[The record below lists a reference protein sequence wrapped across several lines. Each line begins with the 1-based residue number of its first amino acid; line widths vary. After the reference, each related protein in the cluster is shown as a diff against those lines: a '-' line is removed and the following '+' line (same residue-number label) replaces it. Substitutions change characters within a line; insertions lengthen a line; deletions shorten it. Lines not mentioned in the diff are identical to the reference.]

1 MMKKDLFFKCL
12 DDTDL
17 KTLMNDCLGEEAAN
31 QTAAQMYLEFEESA
45 AASRQGDAEFLA
57 RLSEIRLMIS
67 CVSDPDQNAFFTEVF
82 RKLHALGRTLKAY
95 SRKSDGQ
102 EKTLALLSMA
112 KELLD
117 ACDTISS
124 GEIVRNPGKLSAE
137 LRALL
142 DFPQRYAKEL
152 SDIEY
157 TLSYIRRELHALP
170 LIKLRFS
177 SAGGQIKDCRLELTG
192 KIPVRKEGTHSGV
205 AELPAA
211 LSNELK
217 SLRPELFSAINS
229 FCEKQETMLLT
240 LSSAVSAFSPH
251 LDYLLN
257 LSTILGLLKK
267 NNIPLCYPRPS
278 RRTTD
283 LINLC
288 DISLLLLRRNNLGR
302 TVVMNNLTLHRK
314 DAMSLMAGPI
324 GSGKTSFLR
333 AIAIAHII
341 FMIGLGVP
349 AAMGSIMPVSGIYL
363 CSHGYDPDL
372 LPPDDELKDS
382 LLLVLWPDSEES
394 SIKELND
401 CVDKLLEFSAKG
413 ANGICAVRTFN
424 NTRGNSGTI
433 SGIIPENVPLLDA
446 IAGRDGK
453 RTFRFKTVH
462 RGDDSRATDII
473 TRYGLDKSDLLL
485 RFKTNRKF

>member
-1 MMKKDLFFKCL
+1 MEKSLFFKCL

-17 KTLMNDCLGEEAAN
+17 KTLMNDCLGEDAAN

-45 AASRQGDAEFLA
+45 AASRRGDAEFSA
-57 RLSEIRLMIS
+57 RLGELRLMIS
-67 CVSDPDQNAFFTEVF
+67 CVSDPERNAFFTDVS
-82 RKLHALGRTLKAY
+82 RKLYELGRTLRTY
-95 SRKSDGQ
+95 SRQSGSQ
-102 EKTLALLSMA
+102 EKTLALLNIA

-117 ACDTISS
+117 ACDTVSAGQIDR
-124 GEIVRNPGKLSAE
+124 GPGMLATE
-137 LRALL
+137 LRALT
-142 DFPQRYAKEL
+142 DFPQRYSKEL
-152 SDIEY
+152 SEIET
-157 TLSYIRRELHALP
+157 TLSYIRRELAALP
-170 LIKLRFS
+170 LIKLRFTLTK
-177 SAGGQIKDCRLELTG
+177 GEIRDCRLELTG

-205 AELPAA
+205 AELPPA
-211 LSNELK
+211 LSDELK
-217 SLRPELFSAINS
+217 ALRPELFSSINT
-229 FCEKQETMLLT
+229 FCEKQETTLLT
-240 LSSAVSAFSPH
+240 LSSAISAFGPH

-257 LSTILGLLKK
+257 LAKIFSVLKK
-267 NNIPLCYPRPS
+267 NNIPLCNPRPS

-302 TVVMNNLTLHRK
+302 TMVMNNLTIHRK

-324 GSGKTSFLR
+324 GSGKTSFLK
-333 AIAIAHII
+333 AIAIAHVF
-341 FMIGLGVP
+341 FMLGLGVP
-349 AAMGSIMPVSGIYL
+349 AAMGSMMPVSGIYL
-363 CSHGYDPDL
+363 CSHGYDPEL
-372 LPPDDELKDS
+372 LPPDNELRDS

-401 CVDKLLEFSAKG
+401 CVAKLEEFSAKG
-413 ANGICAVRTFN
+413 AHGICAVRTFN
-424 NTRGNSGTI
+424 NTRGGSGTI
-433 SGIIPENVPLLDA
+433 SNIIPENVPLLDA

-485 RFKTNRKF
+485 RFRTNRKF

>member
-1 MMKKDLFFKCL
+1 MEKKLFLKCL

-17 KTLMNDCLGEEAAN
+17 KILMNDCLGEEAAN

-45 AASRQGDAEFLA
+45 AASRQGDAEFSS
-57 RLSEIRLMIS
+57 RLSDIRLMIA
-67 CVSDPDQNAFFTEVF
+67 CVSDPEKNAFFTDVF
-82 RKLHALGRTLKAY
+82 RKLYALGRTLRTY
-95 SRKSDGQ
+95 SRQSGSQ
-102 EKTLALLSMA
+102 EKTLALLNMA

-117 ACDTISS
+117 ACETISS
-124 GEIVRNPGKLSAE
+124 GDIDRSPGKLAAE

-152 SDIEY
+152 SDIEA
-157 TLSYIRRELHALP
+157 TLAYIRRELAALP

-177 SAGGQIKDCRLELTG
+177 CTDGQVRDCHLELTG
-192 KIPVRKEGTHSGV
+192 KIPLRKEGTHSGV

-211 LSNELK
+211 LSDELK
-217 SLRPELFSAINS
+217 SLRPELFSSINT
-229 FCEKQETMLLT
+229 FCEKQETSLLT

-251 LDYLLN
+251 LEYLLN
-257 LSTILGLLKK
+257 LAKIHSLLKK
-267 NNIPLCYPRPS
+267 NNIPLCDPRPS

-324 GSGKTSFLR
+324 GSGKTSFLK
-333 AIAIAHII
+333 AIAIAHIF
-341 FMIGLGVP
+341 FMIGLSVP

-363 CSHGYDPDL
+363 CSHGYDPEL

-394 SIKELND
+394 SIKELNE
-401 CVDKLLEFSAKG
+401 CVAKLLEFSDKG

-424 NTRGNSGTI
+424 NSRSNSNTI
-433 SGIIPENVPLLDA
+433 SDIIPENVPLLDA

-485 RFKTNRKF
+485 RFRTNRKF